1 MVKVITIIG
10 TRPEG
15 IKTVMLHKQ
24 LMADKAF
31 DAMLCSTGQHS
42 TLLHDAIR
50 DFDVAL
56 DIELEAMTENASMVD
71 QLSYMM
77 KHLQLVVTQEKPSL
91 IIVQG
96 DTLSAYCGAMIA
108 FYNQIKLAHIEAGLR
123 TYDKSSPYP
132 EEIHRK
138 YIDDV
143 ADYHFAHSDSSMQAL
158 LNEGHQTSHV
168 YMVGNTGIDALLY
181 IGDALAKHDISPS
194 NEISQLVES
203 IKPSHKLALLTLHRR
218 ESVGEAQKEIM
229 QSILNCAEALNM
241 KIICLMHPNPM
252 MHDVYDQNK
261 SHAHITFVKAVD
273 YTSMIWLM
281 SQVDII
287 YSDSG
292 GIQEEAPYLGKRVVV
307 LRAIT
312 ERQEMIDLGNH
323 VLFSRDNVLADS
335 ERIVSEGQD
344 VVMPYGDGDAVGKVI
359 EVLKKGICTEV
370 S

>member
-1 MVKVITIIG
+1 VVKVITIIG

-24 LMADKAF
+24 LMADSGFEAI
-31 DAMLCSTGQHS
+31 LCSTGQHS

-50 DFDVAL
+50 DFDVEIDVEL
-56 DIELEAMTENASMVD
+56 DAMIENASLSD

-77 KHLQLVVTQEKPSL
+77 KHLQSVVSKHKPSL

-108 FYNQIKLAHIEAGLR
+108 FYNNIKLAHIEAGLR

-143 ADYHFAHSDSSMQAL
+143 ADYHFAHSDSAMQAL

-168 YMVGNTGIDALLY
+168 HMVGNTGIDALLY
-181 IGDALAKHDISPS
+181 IRDALAEKSVSPS
-194 NEISQLVES
+194 QEISQLVES
-203 IKPSHKLALLTLHRR
+203 FKTDYKLALLTLHRR
-218 ESVGEAQKEIM
+218 ESVGQQQEEILK
-229 QSILNCAEALNM
+229 SILHCAEVLNL
-241 KIICLMHPNPM
+241 KIICPMHPNPM
-252 MHDVYDQNK
+252 MQEVYDKYK
-261 SHAHITFVKAVD
+261 SNTLITFINALD
-273 YTSMIWLM
+273 YTSMVWLM
-281 SQVDII
+281 LQVDII

-312 ERQEMIDLGNH
+312 ERQEMIDFGCH
-323 VLFSRDNVLADS
+323 VLFSRDSLLEDS
-335 ERIVSEGQD
+335 NQILGEGQD
-344 VVMPYGDGDAVGKVI
+344 LVTPYGDGDAAEQIV
-359 EVLKKGICTEV
+359 EVLR
-370 S
+370 